1 MFIGHYAVALAAKR
15 VALRT
20 SLGTLFAATSLA
32 DLLWPVFLLFG
43 WEQAHVVPGP
53 NPFLTLWL
61 DSIPI
66 SHSLITLIGW
76 GALFAYLYR
85 VRTSDGRAAL
95 VVALLVVSHWVLDY
109 VTHRP
114 DMPLYPGGTP
124 LGLGLWN
131 SVTGT
136 VAVEGVMFVA
146 GCGCTPRLLG
156 RVTGPG
162 LTASGRSSRC
172 WCCRTSARSSV
183 PHRRRASRSRSA
195 VSFSAGCSWRGR
207 GGGIG
212 IERDGALPGRALPE
226 TALPVTAWP
235 ESALNASPATPH
247 SVTSFP
253 VTPHSS

>member
-15 VALRT
+15 VAPRT

-66 SHSLITLIGW
+66 SHSLIALIGW
-76 GALFAYLYR
+76 GALFAYLDR
-85 VRTSDGRAAL
+85 VRTRDGRAAL
-95 VVALLVVSHWVLDY
+95 VVALLVVSHWLLDY

-146 GCGCTPRLLG
+146 GVWQYATATRARDRTGIYGFWSLIAVLVLSYVGSLFSPPPPT
-156 RVTGPG
+156 RVA
-162 LTASGRSSRC
+162 L
-172 WCCRTSARSSV
+172 
-183 PHRRRASRSRSA
+183 A
-195 VSFSAGCSWRGR
+195 V
-207 GGGIG
+207 GGIIFG
-212 IERDGALPGRALPE
+212 WLFVAWAGWGDRHRESVVGRYD
-226 TALPVTAWP
+226 
-235 ESALNASPATPH
+235 ATL
-247 SVTSFP
+247 
-253 VTPHSS
+253 